1 MADQQAY
8 LREITVQIQDPL
20 PEERAEEA
28 AALWQTA
35 GLTRPWNDPV
45 ADCMQALRSPAS
57 TVLWVEDPG
66 GSASSVAGTALV
78 GEDGHRGWV
87 YYVAVDEALRGRGIG
102 AQLIR
107 AAEQWL
113 EGRGV
118 RKLML
123 MVRAENHA
131 VQEFYRGLGY
141 EPQDVM
147 TMGRWLRD

>member
-1 MADQQAY
+1 M
-8 LREITVQIQDPL
+8 LDPL
-20 PEERAEEA
+20 PEERVEQA
-28 AALWQTA
+28 AALWQAA

-45 ADCMQALRSPAS
+45 ADCLHALRSPAS
-57 TVLWVEDPG
+57 TVLWVEQEDPS
-66 GSASSVAGTALV
+66 GSPSSVVGTALV

-102 AQLIR
+102 AALMR
-107 AAEQWL
+107 SAEEWLAA
-113 EGRGV
+113 RGV
-118 RKLML
+118 GKLML

>member
-1 MADQQAY
+1 M
-8 LREITVQIQDPL
+8 ETTVQIQDPL
-20 PEERAEEA
+20 PQELAEEA
-28 AALWQTA
+28 AALWQAA

-45 ADCMQALRSPAS
+45 ADCLQALRSPAS
-57 TVLWVEDPG
+57 TVLWVEDSG

-107 AAEQWL
+107 AAEHWL
-113 EGRGV
+113 QDRGV

-123 MVRAENHA
+123 MVRAENRA

-147 TMGRWLRD
+147 TMGRWLSD